1 MTLFQCI
8 VLVVNI
14 ISFVI
19 SAAFMIFYI
28 YEQISGTDN
37 AKQLLKKLH
46 IPLSYKTVF
55 IIGYVSFL
63 YTLIGFLGLS
73 ILFEKL

>member
-19 SAAFMIFYI
+19 SVAFMIFYI
-28 YEQISGTDN
+28 YEQIRGTDN

-46 IPLSYKTVF
+46 IPLSYKTVL
-55 IIGYVSFL
+55 IIGYVCLL